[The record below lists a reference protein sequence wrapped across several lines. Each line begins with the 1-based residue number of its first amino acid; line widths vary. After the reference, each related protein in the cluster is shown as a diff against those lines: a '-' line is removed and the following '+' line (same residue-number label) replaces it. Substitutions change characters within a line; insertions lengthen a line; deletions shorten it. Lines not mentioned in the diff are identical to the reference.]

1 MRANLLDELHKPY
14 VTTARAKG
22 LSEWGLV
29 LRRIGGRGTARVQAR
44 SGRGGGAEKGCSVDR
59 AFVRTMLW
67 GEWEGYW
74 RLRVGEY
81 RVIYEIDD
89 RAHRVIIIRVRHRSE
104 AYDRP

>member
-1 MRANLLDELHKPY
+1 MRLD
-14 VTTARAKG
+14 
-22 LSEWGLV
+22 
-29 LRRIGGRGTARVQAR
+29 
-44 SGRGGGAEKGCSVDR
+44 GGAEKGCSVNR

-89 RAHRVIIIRVRHRSE
+89 RAHRVIIIRARHRSE
-104 AYDRP
+104 AYDRPWARPYPARAARRSDPM

>member
-1 MRANLLDELHKPY
+1 
-14 VTTARAKG
+14 
-22 LSEWGLV
+22 
-29 LRRIGGRGTARVQAR
+29 
-44 SGRGGGAEKGCSVDR
+44 
-59 AFVRTMLW
+59 MLMW

>member
-1 MRANLLDELHKPY
+1 MTDAGGFDVVFNPSGSRDFFNLPRAI
-14 VTTARAKG
+14 R
-22 LSEWGLV
+22 
-29 LRRIGGRGTARVQAR
+29 RRIRRRIVSVLPR
-44 SGRGGGAEKGCSVDR
+44 DPKAEP
-59 AFVRTMLW
+59 AILMW